1 MKNILYWLKNFFFP
15 SKCLLCQKPLT
26 NSNLLCHECYKSLEE
41 EINVKIKQCQKC
53 GKPLS
58 LLSNSPICIDCQHR
72 SFPYEKIETLGLYK
86 DKLKDLIHFYKFRS
100 RWSLSQIFYQLLQI
114 HSSKLFFDIDY
125 IIPIPLSPQRLSKR
139 GYNQSNLI
147 AEQIK
152 KIIKKPIANN
162 LLIRKKDT
170 PHQSLLTKVER
181 EKNLTDAFD
190 VKYDAKYRHKRFLL
204 VDDVITT
211 GTTITEA
218 AKTLKKLKP
227 QKIIIF
233 AIAKAI

>member
-1 MKNILYWLKNFFFP
+1 MPLSLLKNFFFP
-15 SKCLLCQKPLT
+15 SKCLLCQRPLT
-26 NSNLLCHECYKSLEE
+26 NSSLLCPECYKFLQE
-41 EINVKIKQCQKC
+41 EINVKTKQCEKC

-72 SFPYEKIETLGLYK
+72 SFPYEKIATLGFYK

-100 RWSLSQIFYQLLQI
+100 RWSLSRIFYQLLQI
-114 HSSKLFFDIDY
+114 HSSKLFFDVDY
-125 IIPIPLSPQRLSKR
+125 IIPIPLSKQRLSKR
-139 GYNQSNLI
+139 GYNQATLI
-147 AEQIK
+147 AKQIK
-152 KIIKKPIANN
+152 KIIKKPIAYN

-170 PHQSLLTKVER
+170 PHQSLLTKFER
-181 EKNLTDAFD
+181 EKNLTDAFE

-218 AKTLKKLKP
+218 AKALKNSKP
-227 QKIIIF
+227 QKIVVF

>member
-1 MKNILYWLKNFFFP
+1 V
-15 SKCLLCQKPLT
+15 
-26 NSNLLCHECYKSLEE
+26 CHECYKSLQE
-41 EINVKIKQCQKC
+41 EIKVKIKQCQKC

-58 LLSNSPICIDCQHR
+58 LLSNSSICIDCQHR
-72 SFPYEKIETLGLYK
+72 SFPYKKIKTLGLYK
-86 DKLKDLIHFYKFRS
+86 DKLKDLIHFYKFRN
-100 RWSLSQIFYQLLQI
+100 RWSLSYIFYQLLQI
-114 HSSKLFFDIDY
+114 HSSKLFFDVDY
-125 IIPIPLSPQRLSKR
+125 IIPIPLSSQRLSKR
-139 GYNQSNLI
+139 GYNQARLI

-152 KIIKKPIANN
+152 KIIQKPIAHN

-170 PHQSLLTKVER
+170 PHQSLLTKAER

-218 AKTLKKLKP
+218 AKTLKNLKP
-227 QKIIIF
+227 QTIVIF